1 MVSTNIQLMREYRK
15 ITQDDLAKS
24 LGIER
29 STVSNWET
37 EKAMPR
43 ADLLPKLAEVL
54 GCSIDDLFRP
64 NGLMDTDA
72 S

>member
-29 STVSNWET
+29 STVSKWET

-43 ADLLPKLAEVL
+43 AALLPKLAKVL
-54 GCSIDDLFRP
+54 GCSIDDLFRED
-64 NGLMDTDA
+64 GLPDTDA